1 MSYEYLACL
10 VFYIS
15 LLRQVFKM
23 KIKGYIPDF
32 KLAFEH
38 FCIHTGGRGVI
49 EEIEKQLQLAPDNVQ
64 PSKDTLFRYGN
75 TSSSSIWSVLAAETA
90 VTATCWRPTMDCD
103 TINVSQLAK
112 QDAHSQ
118 EHALCCQHLILPPPL
133 PPPPCQYDHDMNGQ
147 NLKEGC

>member
-1 MSYEYLACL
+1 M
-10 VFYIS
+10 FHTS
-15 LLRQVFKM
+15 LLLQVFKM

-75 TSSSSIWSVLAAETA
+75 TSSSSIWSVLGALTA
-90 VTATCWRPTMDCD
+90 VMATRGPLTMERNSID
-103 TINVSQLAK
+103 VAQLAK
-112 QDAHSQ
+112 QNVHSQ
-118 EHALCCQHLILPPPL
+118 EHAFVLSIPARFFQT
-133 PPPPCQYDHDMNGQ
+133 CQYDYDMNGQ
-147 NLKEGC
+147 KLEKWC